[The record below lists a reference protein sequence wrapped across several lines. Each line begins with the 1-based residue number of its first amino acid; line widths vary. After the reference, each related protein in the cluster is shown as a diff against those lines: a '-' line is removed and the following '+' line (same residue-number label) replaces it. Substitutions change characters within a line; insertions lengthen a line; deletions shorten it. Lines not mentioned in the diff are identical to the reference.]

1 MNRYKIAVCD
11 DDMQQLNILCEEIGH
26 ALHGQKAGFD
36 LVRFSSGEEIA
47 AAVAEQGKRFDILFL
62 DIIMD
67 ELSGVEAARR
77 IRGKDQNVSIVF
89 ITSSPDFVFEG
100 YDVQALHYILKP
112 VDEEKLRGVLMYDF
126 AKRFEKNCLDIK
138 FAGSVV
144 RVPFD
149 DIVYL
154 ESRGRKIIF
163 ATKSKAYETYGA
175 LSQFAEQ
182 LPPGGFIFSHKSFVV
197 NLNHVSQ
204 ITKTDFITD
213 TKQAVPISKS
223 CYPEAKK
230 AFINFIGKDKF

>member
-11 DDMQQLNILCEEIGH
+11 DDAEQLNTLCEKIGD
-26 ALHGQKAGFD
+26 ALREQETGFD
-36 LVRFSSGEEIA
+36 LARFSSGERIA
-47 AAVAEQGKRFDILFL
+47 TAVAEQGKRFDILFL

-77 IRGKDQNVSIVF
+77 IREKDENVSIVF

-112 VDEEKLRGVLMYDF
+112 VDEAKIKSVLQYDF
-126 AKRFEKNCLDIK
+126 ARRFEKNCLDIK
-138 FAGSVV
+138 LSGSVV
-144 RVPFD
+144 RIPFD

-154 ESRGRKIIF
+154 ESKGRKVMV
-163 ATKSKAYETYGA
+163 ATKSKNYETYGA
-175 LSQFAEQ
+175 LSQLAEQ
-182 LPPGGFIFSHKSFVV
+182 LPSGDFIFSHKSFVV

-213 TKQAVPISKS
+213 TGQAVPISKS
-223 CYPEAKK
+223 CYPEAKT
-230 AFINFIGKDKF
+230 AFIDFIGKAKF